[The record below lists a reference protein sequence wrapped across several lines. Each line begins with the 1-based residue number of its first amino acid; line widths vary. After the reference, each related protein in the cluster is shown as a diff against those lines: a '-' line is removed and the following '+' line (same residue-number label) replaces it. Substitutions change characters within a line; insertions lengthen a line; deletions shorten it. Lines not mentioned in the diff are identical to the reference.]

1 MTPIGFLSGGS
12 HEAGKVR
19 TYGDEM
25 ERHKVKVLHEAGSP
39 SARSPRG

>member
-19 TYGDEM
+19 TYDDEM